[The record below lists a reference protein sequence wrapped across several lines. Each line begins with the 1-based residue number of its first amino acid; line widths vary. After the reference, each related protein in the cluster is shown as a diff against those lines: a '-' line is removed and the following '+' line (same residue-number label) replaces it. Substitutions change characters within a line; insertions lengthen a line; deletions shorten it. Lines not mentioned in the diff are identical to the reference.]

1 MESSPPNLAARCLA
15 ETLGTFVLVF
25 LGCGAVHAAVLT
37 GAQSGLWQVAI
48 VWGVAIMLACYVFG
62 GISGAHINPAIS
74 IALAAWGRFAWR
86 DVGPYVLAQLAGAM
100 LAGGVLLGVF
110 QGFHEAKERDLK
122 LTRGKPGSELTA
134 MCFGEYFPNP
144 GLASTSD
151 VYRAGDYE
159 KLESLVSWPVAF
171 AAELVGTLLLA
182 LVVFAV
188 TDERNVAAPGAR
200 LGPGFIGLT
209 VAVLI
214 SVIAPLTQACF
225 NPARD
230 WGPRLIAF
238 AGGWGSIAVP
248 GPQGIGCV
256 TVYIVAPILGAVL
269 GGGLY
274 VRGIRPTLPPA
285 ITQRDIGMEENKP

>member
-1 MESSPPNLAARCLA
+1 
-15 ETLGTFVLVF
+15 
-25 LGCGAVHAAVLT
+25 
-37 GAQSGLWQVAI
+37 
-48 VWGVAIMLACYVFG
+48 
-62 GISGAHINPAIS
+62 
-74 IALAAWGRFAWR
+74 
-86 DVGPYVLAQLAGAM
+86 
-100 LAGGVLLGVF
+100 
-110 QGFHEAKERDLK
+110 
-122 LTRGKPGSELTA
+122 
-134 MCFGEYFPNP
+134 
-144 GLASTSD
+144 